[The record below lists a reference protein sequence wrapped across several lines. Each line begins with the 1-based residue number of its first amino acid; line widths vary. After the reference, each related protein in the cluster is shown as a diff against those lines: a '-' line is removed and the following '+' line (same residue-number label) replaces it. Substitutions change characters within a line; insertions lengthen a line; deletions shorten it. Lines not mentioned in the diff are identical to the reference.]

1 MGAITVTG
9 FAKRSVAYDRMIITV
24 TFHAWAKTTD
34 QVLTEIESQ
43 SEKFLQI
50 LKDEGFG
57 IKSIQMK
64 NTDLDEKKNNGSD
77 KSFDIS
83 VSGSKSLLLDSPLNM
98 KVINGIQD
106 VIKENKM
113 DASFSVS
120 FYLSDTEE
128 LHRELLKEAI
138 EDSRKKA
145 EIIAESVGEKVIG
158 IEEAQNGERIMG
170 SIKKRGGEENYY
182 DIMTIFSRRKS
193 LSAELAALQTEEKE
207 IIEIVWTIA

>member
-64 NTDLDEKKNNGSD
+64 NTDLDEKRTTAAIKALT
-77 KSFDIS
+77 F
-83 VSGSKSLLLDSPLNM
+83 PFPAA
-98 KVINGIQD
+98 KVCFLI
-106 VIKENKM
+106 
-113 DASFSVS
+113 
-120 FYLSDTEE
+120 L
-128 LHRELLKEAI
+128 R
-138 EDSRKKA
+138 
-145 EIIAESVGEKVIG
+145 
-158 IEEAQNGERIMG
+158 
-170 SIKKRGGEENYY
+170 
-182 DIMTIFSRRKS
+182 
-193 LSAELAALQTEEKE
+193 
-207 IIEIVWTIA
+207 